1 MKCLI
6 LAGLLA
12 AITAIAQQ
20 DVRINGHE
28 VVRDGPVTKAR
39 GSATLSNPSVRIQA
53 DSITYNRET
62 GEAVA
67 TGNVHIKFVT
77 KAESSD
83 SLAPANRPTFE
94 QRMNQMRRGF
104 PPDIYVTK

>member
-1 MKCLI
+1 MKCLM
-6 LAGLLA
+6 LAVLM
-12 AITAIAQQ
+12 AITVMAQQ
-20 DVRINGHE
+20 DVRVNAHD
-28 VVRDGPVTKAR
+28 VVQDGVLTRAR
-39 GSATLSNPSVRIQA
+39 GNATLSNSTVRIQA

-77 KAESSD
+77 KAESTD
-83 SLAPANRPTFE
+83 SLTPANRPTFE